1 MAAFIVISADNR
13 LHYLVDGIEKCR
25 PLNPSV
31 ATDISTGKILKS
43 DNGSYTYEYKIHGE
57 GCNNNEVKSLRELLS
72 NQLAAF
78 RLEHSIPKEQ
88 LVNIFFLENP
98 LTESEYDETKS
109 WIEEFDKVYDKGKGK
124 DTAFCLYRIIF
135 SYCHETPTDV
145 CSQIDCQVLQSII
158 ELHRNNKS
166 DCVKFP
172 SYIFYVDNQKSD
184 AAATCLSKED
194 HDLKMPRFL
203 LDFMMLISNPQDSYS
218 VLAAINGTTN
228 NIKCFSVGYAESM
241 YYFPDVVE
249 YYIHADKR
257 DLYCKYLNDEDETGE
272 DRSKKAMDVDKRPFG
287 LKKRSIRLEK
297 IYGDVPF
304 NERIDSDSFDGTS
317 DRIID
322 NDIVLLRDYI
332 VKEREQEKEDYL
344 SSEDIKLRKERISNL
359 EQDISEL
366 IQAEDESIELFERR
380 RSELIEKKESEE
392 KELKRIISEFQ
403 PQCPKYIDRKT
414 IYTNL
419 CVITDEEEIEKAS
432 VAYRDHY
439 NKLIDFVLT
448 TKFLQF
454 VQKQEGE
461 KEAATIPMAEN
472 DSPISIDNGL
482 KNKPGCLSKIMF
494 WRKKTPS
501 VSTQTVKSLPDG
513 VVKQAKPNMLGL
525 ITEIS
530 EQRKLKK
537 LFRSFISQVGRI
549 QSVFDTERSFCDNF
563 KLKHHTNHYFPLI
576 SLDKLKKQQSQDY
589 QLRINDIIE
598 CWRKKDAPTRASLDA
613 INNQKSLEHTHKYRF
628 IDWKT
633 PFSFIQPLP
642 ISRLS
647 DICNQ
652 LQKKAAPFVNYNLT
666 QDLKDNRIIRALFSD
681 RPNFVNEFSEMRS
694 QIENGNEIS
703 VYVSSHIAS
712 KICFMEFLPM
722 DDEVINNL
730 VDLQENQDSDSF
742 ERILSEAEHISQEIQ
757 KADQEKEDN
766 NPPVEFW
773 GERGPNEK

>member
-31 ATDISTGKILKS
+31 VTDISTGKILKS

-57 GCNNNEVKSLRELLS
+57 GSNNNEVRSLSDLLS

-78 RLEHSIPKEQ
+78 RLAHSIPKEQ

-98 LTESEYDETKS
+98 LTEGDYDELKL
-109 WIEEFDKVYDKGKGK
+109 WIEEFDKVYDNGKGS
-124 DTAFCLYRIIF
+124 DTAFCLFRIIF
-135 SYCHETPTDV
+135 SYCHESPTDV

-158 ELHRNNKS
+158 EQHRNNKS
-166 DCVKFP
+166 DCEKFP

-218 VLAAINGTTN
+218 VLAAINGTTS
-228 NIKCFSVGYAESM
+228 NIKCFSVGYGESM

-249 YYIHADKR
+249 YYTHADRR
-257 DLYCKYLNDEDETGE
+257 DLYYKYLNDEDETGE
-272 DRSKKAMDVDKRPFG
+272 DRSKKAMDVEKRPFG
-287 LKKRSIRLEK
+287 LKKRLIRLKK

-304 NERIDSDSFDGTS
+304 NERIELFDDTA

-322 NDIVLLRDYI
+322 NNIVLLREYI
-332 VKEREQEKEDYL
+332 VKEREQEIEDFL
-344 SSEDIKLRKERISNL
+344 SSEDIKSRNERISKL

-366 IQAEDESIELFERR
+366 IQAEDESIESFERR

-392 KELKRIISEFQ
+392 KELKRIKSEFQ
-403 PQCPKYIDRKT
+403 PQCPTYTDRKT

-419 CVITDEEEIEKAS
+419 CVIREEEEIEKAS
-432 VAYRDHY
+432 VAYRSHY
-439 NKLIDFVLT
+439 TKLIDFVLT

-454 VQKQEGE
+454 IRKQEDE
-461 KEAATIPMAEN
+461 KKDAITPLKEN
-472 DSPISIDNGL
+472 DSSIPSYSGFEN
-482 KNKPGCLSKIMF
+482 NPGCLGKIMF
-494 WRKKTPS
+494 WRKNTPS
-501 VSTQTVKSLPDG
+501 VSIPHMTQSSPDIDG
-513 VVKQAKPNMLGL
+513 EQAKPNVLDL

-530 EQRKLKK
+530 EERKLKY
-537 LFRSFISQVGRI
+537 LFRNFKSEVGRI
-549 QSVFDTERSFCDNF
+549 QSVFETEKSFCENF
-563 KLKHHTNHYFPLI
+563 KLKSHTNHYFPLI
-576 SLDKLKKQQSQDY
+576 CLKKLKEQQIRDY
-589 QLRINDIIE
+589 QLRISDIIAY
-598 CWRKKDAPTRASLDA
+598 WRGKDAPTRASLDA
-613 INNQKSLEHTHKYRF
+613 INEQESSKHTQKYRF
-628 IDWKT
+628 IDWEA
-633 PFSFIQPLP
+633 PFSFIKSLS
-642 ISRLS
+642 ILELSR
-647 DICNQ
+647 ICNE

-681 RPNFVNEFSEMRS
+681 RPSFKEEFLEMKS

-703 VYVSSHIAS
+703 ASVSSHIAS

-722 DDEVINNL
+722 DDLVIDNL
-730 VDLQENQDSDSF
+730 VDLQENNDSDSF
-742 ERILSEAEHISQEIQ
+742 ERILSEAEHISQEMQ
-757 KADQEKEDN
+757 KNDQEKVDN

-773 GERGPNEK
+773 GERLPNE